1 VKNYEYISV
10 VFSSEQSTIVR
21 TINHCQNNQP
31 SSEQSTIVRTIN
43 HRQNNQPSSE
53 QSTIVRTINHR
64 QNNQPSSEQSTI
76 VRIINHC
83 QNNQPSSEQ
92 STESSPTP
100 TDGTLINLQPPYNAW
115 KRFSKSNTQR
125 ICFSS
130 DLHETQWIAC
140 VAGCESLE

>member
-1 VKNYEYISV
+1 L
-10 VFSSEQSTIVR
+10 
-21 TINHCQNNQP
+21 
-31 SSEQSTIVRTIN
+31 SEQSTIVRTIN

-64 QNNQPSSEQSTI
+64 
-76 VRIINHC
+76 

-140 VAGCESLE
+140 VAGCESLEQLIKEATRKMQKLKRQL